1 MSNSA
6 EHYWRVEKM
15 PDRKI
20 CQFDYYWNFI
30 HEMICNKVNVQ
41 GVKSLW
47 GDCNVFPPVSVSGA
61 LYRKNAAIAPKS
73 FNSLDTIFRWEWRS
87 ITYILN
93 NFMHKLFLQFSL
105 YSKPS
110 SVHKCLVK
118 MAYFSRNALFKSFL
132 QMESRAV
139 IWPFSNWI
147 SKICTY
153 KEAFENNARSGE
165 SRAGAK
171 GKARQVKAV
180 PA

>member
-1 MSNSA
+1 MRWYVIKLMSKELNHFGAIATFS
-6 EHYWRVEKM
+6 H
-15 PDRKI
+15 
-20 CQFDYYWNFI
+20 
-30 HEMICNKVNVQ
+30 
-41 GVKSLW
+41 L
-47 GDCNVFPPVSVSGA
+47 SVSPVPYTGKM
-61 LYRKNAAIAPKS
+61 LQSPQSGLTPWTLCN
-73 FNSLDTIFRWEWRS
+73 FRWEWRS
-87 ITYILN
+87 IKYILN

-105 YSKPS
+105 YSKTS

-118 MAYFSRNALFKSFL
+118 MAYFSRNAPFKSFL

-171 GKARQVKAV
+171 GKARQLKAV
-180 PA
+180 PAKVHA